1 MHPCVFH
8 NDSAKVRKIIYEPNL
23 KRIIFRLFLSH
34 HEGAMVHGARCANWP
49 DIYEKYF
56 R

>member
-8 NDSAKVRKIIYEPNL
+8 NDSAKVRKNHIRTKFKTNYFS
-23 KRIIFRLFLSH
+23 IIFEH
-34 HEGAMVHGARCANWP
+34 TKVQQVHGARCANWP